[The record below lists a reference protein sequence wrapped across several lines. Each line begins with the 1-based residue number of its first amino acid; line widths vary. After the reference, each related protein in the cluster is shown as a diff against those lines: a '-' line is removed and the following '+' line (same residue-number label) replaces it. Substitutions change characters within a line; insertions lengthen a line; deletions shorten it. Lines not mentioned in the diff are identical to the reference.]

1 VIGSPTTARRND
13 STSSRWIVSTL
24 DGARPDA
31 HEFGGVLDRPAGGDV
46 GGKHVHLA
54 LGRRPGK
61 GAAQVPVPH
70 ALRAVDGRDCLGVR
84 LIIRKRRD
92 C

>member
-1 VIGSPTTARRND
+1 M
-13 STSSRWIVSTL
+13 TL

-31 HEFGGVLDRPAGGDV
+31 HDLGRVLNGSACGDERCQ
-46 GGKHVHLA
+46 HVHLA
-54 LGRRPGK
+54 LRRGPGK

-70 ALRAVDGRDCLGVR
+70 ALRSLAGRDSPGVR
-84 LIIRKRRD
+84 LIIRKRGR